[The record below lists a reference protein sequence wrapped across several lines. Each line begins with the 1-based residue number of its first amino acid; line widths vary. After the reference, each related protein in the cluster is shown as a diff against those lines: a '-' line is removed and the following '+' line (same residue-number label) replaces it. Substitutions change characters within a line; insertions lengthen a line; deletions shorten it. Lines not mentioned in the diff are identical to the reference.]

1 MATQS
6 QPDGP
11 RASDDSLRHRIHEA
25 YDEVDRTHRS
35 LLLAWVAFAV
45 TFGVLRAL
53 TYSIKQGVGPFGDI
67 AVGGVHLHHYVW
79 GIALL
84 MLVGFISLVVDSPRY
99 NPHLGV
105 LYGIACALIIDEYAL
120 LLNLRDVY
128 WSEEG
133 RISVD
138 VALGVIAVLGIYVS
152 AASFWRRVTSEVGLS
167 VRPHRRRAPYA
178 VTAGGCRPRA
188 PSRDAARRSA
198 APPRR
203 LRRR

>member
-1 MATQS
+1 MVR
-6 QPDGP
+6 QPTPG
-11 RASDDSLRHRIHEA
+11 RGGAARRHDDTLRHRLHDA
-25 YDEVDRTHRS
+25 YEEVDRTHRS
-35 LLLAWVAFAV
+35 LLLAWIAFAV
-45 TFGVLRAL
+45 TFGLLRAL

-84 MLVGFISLVVDSPRY
+84 MLVGFVSLVVDSPRY

-120 LLNLRDVY
+120 LLELRDVY
-128 WSEEG
+128 WAEEG

-152 AASFWRRVTSEVGLS
+152 AASFWRRVTREVGRS
-167 VRPHRRRAPYA
+167 VRPH
-178 VTAGGCRPRA
+178 
-188 PSRDAARRSA
+188 
-198 APPRR
+198 
-203 LRRR
+203 